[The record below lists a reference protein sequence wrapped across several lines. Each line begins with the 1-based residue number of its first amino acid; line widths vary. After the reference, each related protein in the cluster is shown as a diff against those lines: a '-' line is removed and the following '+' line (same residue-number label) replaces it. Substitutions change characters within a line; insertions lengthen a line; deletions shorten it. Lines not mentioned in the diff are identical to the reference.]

1 MTDQATLTIDL
12 TKIAEN
18 TRRVVEAMPGVD
30 IVAVT
35 KVCAGSPEVGAAMLA
50 GGASALAESRLE
62 NVARLRTAGI
72 TAPIWLLR
80 PAPAGLADEVVRTTQ
95 VSLASEVML
104 VLALDRA
111 AGQAGL
117 RHSIVAMVDL
127 GDLREGMMPADLP
140 AFLACVEAMEYID
153 VVGIGLT
160 LSCYGGIT
168 PTADNLGEL
177 VELAEAAETQL
188 GRRLLISGGT
198 SSTIDAFIA
207 GQMPER
213 IDNLRMGEAIV
224 MGVSPLTRERV
235 LELHTDALT
244 LSVSVIECKVK
255 PSKPRGIAAQDAFGN
270 KPVFEDRGLR
280 RRAICAIG
288 RQDTPPEGLVPLD
301 SRIRVLGASS
311 DHLILD
317 VEDLPAPLA
326 VGESI
331 EFRPGYSAALAL
343 CTSEYVRK
351 VYVGGE

>member
-1 MTDQATLTIDL
+1 MPDQATLTIDL
-12 TKIAEN
+12 AKIAEN
-18 TRRVVEAMPGVD
+18 TRRVVDAMPGVD

-35 KVCAGSPEVGAAMLA
+35 KVCAGSPQVGVAMLS

-62 NVARLRTAGI
+62 NVARLRAAGI

-80 PAPAGLADEVVRTTQ
+80 PAPAGLADEVVATTQ

-127 GDLREGMMPADLP
+127 GDLREGMMPVDLP
-140 AFLACVEAMEYID
+140 AFLACVEAMEYVD

-168 PTADNLGEL
+168 PTDENLGEL
-177 VELAEAAETQL
+177 VALTEAAEAQL
-188 GRRLLISGGT
+188 GRKLLISGGT
-198 SSTIDAFIA
+198 STTIDAFNA

-213 IDNLRMGEAIV
+213 IDNLRIGEAIV
-224 MGVSPLTRERV
+224 MGVSPLTRERI
-235 LELHTDALT
+235 LGLHTDALT
-244 LSVSVIECKVK
+244 LSVPVIECKVK

-270 KPVFEDRGLR
+270 KPVFEDLGLR

-288 RQDTPPEGLVPLD
+288 RQDAPPDGLVPLD

-317 VEDLPAPLA
+317 VESLPVPPV

-331 EFRPGYSAALAL
+331 EFRPGYSATLAL

-351 VYVGGE
+351 EYAGGE